1 MNKKRELNQEDL
13 EMAKYIVD
21 ILFYDKIKVMS
32 WGFHNPRVIPDGIRF
47 NVQGYVHTGV
57 VEVIYNHG
65 WDLFLVRLLSPNNE
79 LIKEIEMVYFDD
91 LLDLIDEKV
100 ESGRQSQDMG
110 VLETVNW
117 N

>member
-1 MNKKRELNQEDL
+1 MSKKRELNQEDM
-13 EMAKYIVD
+13 EMAKYIAD
-21 ILFYDKIKVMS
+21 ILFSEKIKVMS
-32 WGFHNPRVIPDGIRF
+32 WGFHKPRVIPNGLQF

-57 VEVIYNHG
+57 VAVIYNHG
-65 WDLFLVRLLSPNNE
+65 WDLFLVRLLNSNNE
-79 LIKEIEMVYFDD
+79 LVKEIDMVYFDD

-100 ESGRQSQDMG
+100 ESGRYSQDLG

>member
-1 MNKKRELNQEDL
+1 MNKRELNQEDM

-21 ILFYDKIKVMS
+21 IVFSEKIIVMS
-32 WGFHNPRVIPDGIRF
+32 CGIHKPRVIPDGIRF
-47 NVQGYVHTGV
+47 NVQGYVHTGM